1 MGIKEI
7 FPVALIT
14 MHLPSSDP
22 LAQVQAESVQV
33 SAVVLSNSL
42 HVQRQVRIHLY
53 LYLMMIMDRLVSY
66 QPVKFQESS

>member
-1 MGIKEI
+1 
-7 FPVALIT
+7 
-14 MHLPSSDP
+14 MHLPSGDP
-22 LAQVQAESVQV
+22 LAKVQAESVQV

-53 LYLMMIMDRLVSY
+53 LYLYLMMIMDRLVSY

>member
-1 MGIKEI
+1 
-7 FPVALIT
+7 

-33 SAVVLSNSL
+33 SAVVLSYSL

-53 LYLMMIMDRLVSY
+53 FHLIMIMDRLVS
-66 QPVKFQESS
+66 F

>member
-1 MGIKEI
+1 
-7 FPVALIT
+7 

-22 LAQVQAESVQV
+22 LAQIQAESVQV
-33 SAVVLSNSL
+33 SAVVLSHSL

>member
-1 MGIKEI
+1 
-7 FPVALIT
+7 
-14 MHLPSSDP
+14 MHLPSGDP

-33 SAVVLSNSL
+33 SAVVLSNSF